1 MNFLSN
7 VLREDGGFEY
17 KKAIVEAILVLIRD
31 IPEAKEQG
39 LAQLCEFIED
49 CEFTFL
55 SVQILHLLGEEGP
68 RTKDPGGWAGAAG
81 PSGAGRRLWRWRWEG
96 KALAGVQQS
105 HNLCS
110 PLVYFPAHLLTC
122 SCPTPPP
129 APAARYIRFIYNRV
143 ILENATVRAAALSS
157 LARFGAHCP
166 ELTPRII
173 LLLKRALYDNDDEVS
188 ERGLGCERGLGWQL
202 CCVVAG
208 AAAVSLLA
216 CLCVAGQGRAAQ
228 VALPRQACKASR
240 SCSPPRQSRTTPSPT
255 LPLPRCLGP
264 LPLRPSCPSAVS
276 RPCHSLPVPAA
287 AGCRGARQRGPPLA
301 HPCQRPGGS
310 SGVVPRGTRHRPAL
324 RPGEAEQ
331 RCAGWGGAVGC
342 GLATI
347 PHPALHAAGWLWM
360 AAARPH
366 ARHVV
371 PPKC

>member
-122 SCPTPPP
+122 SP
-129 APAARYIRFIYNRV
+129 APA
-143 ILENATVRAAALSS
+143 
-157 LARFGAHCP
+157 
-166 ELTPRII
+166 PR
-173 LLLKRALYDNDDEVS
+173 
-188 ERGLGCERGLGWQL
+188 
-202 CCVVAG
+202 
-208 AAAVSLLA
+208 
-216 CLCVAGQGRAAQ
+216 
-228 VALPRQACKASR
+228 P
-240 SCSPPRQSRTTPSPT
+240 
-255 LPLPRCLGP
+255 PLPP
-264 LPLRPSCPSAVS
+264 QPATSA
-276 RPCHSLPVPAA
+276 
-287 AGCRGARQRGPPLA
+287 
-301 HPCQRPGGS
+301 S
-310 SGVVPRGTRHRPAL
+310 STTA
-324 RPGEAEQ
+324 
-331 RCAGWGGAVGC
+331 
-342 GLATI
+342 
-347 PHPALHAAGWLWM
+347 
-360 AAARPH
+360 
-366 ARHVV
+366 
-371 PPKC
+371 